1 MIEINLIYIV
11 LFTLIADGRREEEVK
26 MATLS
31 AELIN
36 PFLMAAKKVL
46 QDMCFVEVGIQKPML
61 SEASFGPDIWTIII
75 GVTGEMRGQV
85 LIAMSEKNACSIAS
99 KMCMMEITAIDEFAS
114 SALSELGN
122 MIMGNAATVFSSN
135 GVGIDITPPTLS
147 HGQVSFTSAA
157 TKNLCVPLT
166 FEDVIIELHLALRQ
180 D

>member
-1 MIEINLIYIV
+1 
-11 LFTLIADGRREEEVK
+11 
-26 MATLS
+26 MATLN
-31 AELIN
+31 AEHIN

-46 QDMCFVEVGIQKPML
+46 QDMCFVEVTIQKPVL
-61 SEASFGPDIWTIII
+61 KPASFSEDSWVIIV

-85 LIAMSEKNACSIAS
+85 LIAMTSENACNIAS
-99 KMCMMEITAIDEFAS
+99 KMCMMEVTQIDDFAA

-147 HGQVSFTSAA
+147 NGEVSFTSCYA
-157 TKNLCVPLT
+157 KSLCVPMSMPGGEIDL
-166 FEDVIIELHLALRQ
+166 FLALKTE